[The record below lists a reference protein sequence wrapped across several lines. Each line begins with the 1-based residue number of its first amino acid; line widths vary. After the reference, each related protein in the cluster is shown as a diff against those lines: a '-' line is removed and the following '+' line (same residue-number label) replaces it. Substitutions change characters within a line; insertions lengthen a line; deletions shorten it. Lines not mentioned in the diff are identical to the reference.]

1 MVNRLRRDGEA
12 EHDTTAAA
20 VIARPGRRLI
30 VTMLLTAAA
39 LDLARCG
46 IVLTAA
52 QHLAATAGLASAGLA
67 TAALTAQTAR
77 GCQVRRRW
85 AGWVA
90 LLIGIV
96 SAPQAAAYGFHSPY
110 IVPDTATAALGIL
123 LTVTIL
129 ATADPGGP
137 PGHAAGNPL
146 GAGWPPGICALSA
159 GSTSSASPADR
170 GQEAAPRA
178 GSRGSFVSFGRW
190 GWGDQN

>member
-1 MVNRLRRDGEA
+1 MINRLRRDAEA

-46 IVLTAA
+46 IVLAAA

-77 GCQVRRRW
+77 GCQIRRHW

-90 LLIGIV
+90 LLIGIA

-110 IVPDTATAALGIL
+110 TVPDTATAALGIL

-137 PGHAAGNPL
+137 PGHAAGYPL

-159 GSTSSASPADR
+159 GSTLSASPA
-170 GQEAAPRA
+170 QTSATASTAASLRPGPA
-178 GSRGSFVSFGRW
+178 TPSG
-190 GWGDQN
+190 